1 MNGYVVF
8 RWLLLLLCLS
18 ASAGQAQSTMLY
30 FNEPPKETLGRNR
43 NQLSI
48 NRFFTDRD
56 DFLWFVS
63 GSGLCRYDGHEIV
76 TVRSDPADLNSLS
89 SGRVADMIQDERGTF
104 WITTRDGGLNAYN
117 QQTGKVTH
125 FQHLPTNNTSLSSDK
140 LRFLQRD
147 ESGYLWIGSDYGMN
161 RFDPQTGHTVRFL
174 PKPGKLGQLQGNPL
188 SPILVESLGRATSGR
203 ATQGHAK
210 PGQSRPGYVYVC
222 TTAGFEQF
230 DRTSNR
236 WRCFPTVNKL
246 GVPVIN
252 ATDELNVINGLC
264 KDRRGKIWMG
274 VPDQTGLRVFN
285 PKTGQINWFDR
296 RTADGK
302 PIPFPKVILED
313 RVGRLWLCCDNDIF
327 RISADRTVV
336 EQCTPVAISNGEQL
350 KELVTLYEDRQGLI
364 WLERTSD
371 KNPLFFDPRQ
381 ESHPNIQLPTLDI
394 PSGTSAGAVPIRPV
408 TEGLMPDSDGFI
420 WISTDLGL
428 IRYNPGQS
436 RPGREEMKIVLK
448 QPFTYFTS
456 PLPAVT
462 GTSFDRYLLVGA
474 EAGLFVYDKKTG
486 RLTPVRLD
494 KTGRNTIPNAIASA
508 LDRDEDLWISTWG
521 KGLFRIPKGSLSV
534 ETGLVSTYEQ
544 WKNDPTNANSLLSNT
559 LQKIAV
565 DAQNTVW
572 VCGSAHGLSRVNKR
586 TRQVQRFVLRQ
597 GDPYGLAS
605 NYTFSPLIDKQGD
618 VWITSGYSAPL
629 QKLSVKTGRFKKYG
643 ITNGFT
649 DDYFAHATL
658 DRTGKIWFN
667 QHQVVSCID
676 PLTERVTTFPQF
688 VGNSV
693 YSTPIISLPKTGEVY
708 YGCQT
713 YLRRFGPNVTAQ
725 IITKASSPLR
735 LIGVSCF
742 DIDGTQSMRL
752 LPPDRWRANKLALSH
767 RENTVELKFALL
779 DYRNTSSREYSYSLT
794 GPNDEPQWVS
804 IGLKNTVNFAQMK
817 PGTYLFHLKAR
828 NSDGVWSELATPL
841 RIGISPAWW
850 QSPWAYGVYA
860 LLFLLGFWYLM
871 KARLREQAREL
882 ALQEAVVIKQQR
894 DEIAQ
899 KNAQNELLLKEIHH
913 RVKNNLAVVSGLLA
927 LQSAKVTDPNVK
939 AAMQTS
945 QNQVQSMGI
954 LHQKLYQGNQLGT
967 IEMRDYFKNLS
978 ESILHSFDAVGRI
991 TIDCSMPEL
1000 VLDIDTAISIGLLTN
1015 ELLTNSLKYAFVGK
1029 DNGTIR
1035 ISLTRMDN
1043 DSLLLQ
1049 VADNGIGKQP
1059 AEAVKETGFGTQ
1071 LVDLLTFQLDG
1082 ILTYEHQD
1090 GTLVKLQFKRSA
1102 TV

>member
-1 MNGYVVF
+1 MGKYVVF

-18 ASAGQAQSTMLY
+18 GGRGQAQSTVLY
-30 FNEPPKETLGRNR
+30 FDEPPKETLGRNR
-43 NQLSI
+43 NQLTI

-56 DFLWFVS
+56 DFLWFVT
-63 GSGLCRYDGHEIV
+63 GSGLSRYDGHEIV
-76 TVRSDPADLNSLS
+76 TVRFDPADLNSLS
-89 SGRVADMIQDERGTF
+89 SARVADMIQDERGTF

-117 QQTGKVTH
+117 QRTGNVTH
-125 FQHLPTNNTSLSSDK
+125 FRHLPTNKTSLSSDK

-147 ESGYLWIGSDYGMN
+147 ESGFLWIGSDYGMN
-161 RFDPQTGHTVRFL
+161 RFDPKTGRTVRFL
-174 PKPGKLGQLQGNPL
+174 PKPGEPGQLQGNPL
-188 SPILVESLGRATSGR
+188 SPILVESVA
-203 ATQGHAK
+203 
-210 PGQSRPGYVYVC
+210 QSRPGHARPGYIYVC

-230 DRTSNR
+230 DRTRNR
-236 WRCFPTVNKL
+236 WRCFPTVTKS

-252 ATDELNVINGLC
+252 ATDGLNVINGLC
-264 KDRRGKIWMG
+264 QDRRGLIWMG

-302 PIPFPKVILED
+302 PIPFPNVILED
-313 RVGRLWLCCDNDIF
+313 RAGRLWLCSDNDIF

-364 WLERTSD
+364 WLERASD

-381 ESHPNIQLPTLDI
+381 ERHPNIPLPKFKNT
-394 PSGTSAGAVPIRPV
+394 AGGVSTRPV
-408 TEGLMPDSDGFI
+408 TESLMPDPEGFL

-428 IRYNPGQS
+428 IRYNPVQN
-436 RPGREEMKIVLK
+436 EMMIVLK
-448 QPFTYFTS
+448 QPLTYFTS
-456 PLPAVT
+456 PLSGAA
-462 GTSFDRYLLVGA
+462 GTSSNRYLLVGA
-474 EAGLFVYDKKTG
+474 EAGLFVYDKKTS

-494 KTGRNTIPNAIASA
+494 KTGRNTIQNAIASVI
-508 LDRDEDLWISTWG
+508 DGDGDLWISTWG

-572 VCGSAHGLSRVNKR
+572 VCGAAHGLSRVNKR
-586 TRQVQRFVLRQ
+586 TRHVQRFVLRQ
-597 GDPYGLAS
+597 GDLYGLAS
-605 NYTFSPLIDKQGD
+605 NYTFAPVIDKQGD
-618 VWITSGYSAPL
+618 VWITSGYAAPL

-643 ITNGFT
+643 AANGFT

-693 YSTPIISLPKTGEVY
+693 YSTPITALATTGEIY
-708 YGCQT
+708 FGCQNN
-713 YLRRFGPNVTAQ
+713 LRRFGPTDT
-725 IITKASSPLR
+725 IHHIPKASSPLR
-735 LIGVSCF
+735 LVSVSCF
-742 DIDGTQSMRL
+742 DTDGTQTMR
-752 LPPDRWRANKLALSH
+752 PMPQDRWRANVLALSH
-767 RENTVELKFALL
+767 RENTLELKFALL
-779 DYRNTSSREYSYSLT
+779 DYRNTSSRAYAYSLT
-794 GPNDEPQWVS
+794 GPNDEPKWIS
-804 IGLKNTVNFAQMK
+804 IGPNNTVDFAQMK

-828 NSDGVWSELATPL
+828 NSDGIWTNLAPL
-841 RIGISPAWW
+841 RLHISPPWW
-850 QSPWAYGVYA
+850 QSLWAYAAYG
-860 LLFLLGFWYLM
+860 LLLLLGFWYLLTI
-871 KARLREQAREL
+871 RLREQAREL

-913 RVKNNLAVVSGLLA
+913 RVKNNLSVVSGLLA
-927 LQSAKVTDPNVK
+927 LQSAKVTDPNVQE
-939 AAMQTS
+939 AIQAS
-945 QNQVQSMGI
+945 QNRVQSMGI
-954 LHQKLYQGNQLGT
+954 IHQKLYQGKQLGA
-967 IEMRDYFKNLS
+967 IEMRDYFNNLG
-978 ESILHSFDAVGRI
+978 ESILDSFDAAGRI

-1015 ELLTNSLKYAFVGK
+1015 ELITNSLKYAFVGK
-1029 DNGTIR
+1029 DNGLIR
-1035 ISLTRMDN
+1035 ISLTRMGD
-1043 DSLLLQ
+1043 DSLLLM

-1059 AEAVKETGFGTQ
+1059 VEAVNETGFGTQ
-1071 LVDLLTFQLDG
+1071 LVELLTRQLEG
-1082 ILTYEHQD
+1082 TLTYENQN
-1090 GTLVKLQFKRSA
+1090 GTLVKLHFNRA
-1102 TV
+1102 VIT